1 MMDNENVT
9 LEDMFDELDEWSR
22 ETDALNGVPIRST
35 EGDVRGLKRVPVA
48 EEWGKAKHIV
58 APVDSSRVQEYL
70 QKKDDKPFALPKVA
84 VLTFAGLFV
93 AFGIVHSISSF
104 IQNMQEE
111 ASKNYADVIVV
122 DKDGDSHS
130 GKSDSSGMGG
140 DSVSD
145 KDVKRTEL
153 RTGETYRTT
162 DGQFEFTYNDGK
174 YAGQEGLTITSYL
187 GDAAEVTLPKE
198 IQGYPVVEVNRSTLE
213 GNNTVEKVVVESEIS
228 KLDFRDCAALKEV
241 VYPVTVN
248 EIGNDTFYNTPALEK
263 VTVDKGCYVRDEF
276 AYEVSPAINY
286 VQMSEGASDTSHIEM
301 VEGHNYYTEDGQFQ
315 FRFQEGSIQIR
326 RYIGDSTEVTVP
338 KEIQGYPVTELAQ
351 IFAGNNFIEKV
362 TIEAQIESVNN
373 IFRDNEALKEV
384 TLPASVTSIG
394 YICFYNTPSL
404 ETLTVHEGCE
414 VDPACAG
421 YDIQPIVNYV
431 N

>member
-48 EEWGKAKHIV
+48 EEWGKARHIV
-58 APVDSSRVQEYL
+58 SPVSDNRVQEYL

-84 VLTFAGLFV
+84 VLTFAGFFV

-104 IQNMQEE
+104 IRNVQEE
-111 ASKNYADVIVV
+111 ASKNYADVIVA
-122 DKDGDSHS
+122 DEDGDSGS
-130 GKSDSSGMGG
+130 GRGG
-140 DSVSD
+140 DSVSG

-153 RTGETYRTT
+153 KTGETYRTT
-162 DGQFEFTYNDGK
+162 DGQLEFTYNDGK
-174 YAGQEGLTITSYL
+174 YAGQEGLTITGYL
-187 GDAAEVTLPKE
+187 GNATEVTLPKD

-228 KLDFRDCAALKEV
+228 KVDFRDCAALKEV
-241 VYPVTVN
+241 VFPVTVN
-248 EIGNDTFYNTPALEK
+248 EIGRDTFYNTPALEK
-263 VTVDKGCYVRDEF
+263 VTVDKGCYVSDEF
-276 AYEVSPAINY
+276 AYEVSPVINY
-286 VQMSEGASDTSHIEM
+286 VEMSEGASDTSHIEM
-301 VEGHNYYTEDGQFQ
+301 VEGHNYYTADGQFQ
-315 FRFQEGSIQIR
+315 FRFQEGSVQLR

-338 KEIQGYPVTELAQ
+338 KEIQGYPVTNLAR
-351 IFAGNNFIEKV
+351 IFEGNNFIEKV
-362 TIEAQIESVNN
+362 TIEAQIESAND

-384 TLPASVTSIG
+384 TLPASVTRIG
-394 YICFYNTPSL
+394 YTCFYNTPSL
-404 ETLTVHEGCE
+404 QTLTVHEGCE
-414 VDPACAG
+414 VDSACAG
-421 YDIQPIVNYV
+421 YDVQPTVNYV

>member
-58 APVDSSRVQEYL
+58 SPVSDSRVQEYL

-84 VLTFAGLFV
+84 VLTFAGFFV

-104 IQNMQEE
+104 IRNVQEE
-111 ASKNYADVIVV
+111 ASKNYADVIVA
-122 DKDGDSHS
+122 DEDGDSNS
-130 GKSDSSGMGG
+130 GKSDGSGRGG
-140 DSVSD
+140 DSVSG
-145 KDVKRTEL
+145 KDVQRTEL
-153 RTGETYRTT
+153 KTGEIYRTT
-162 DGQFEFTYNDGK
+162 DGQLEFTYNDGK
-174 YAGQEGLTITSYL
+174 YAGQEGLTITGYL
-187 GDAAEVTLPKE
+187 GNATEVTLPKN
-198 IQGYPVVEVNRSTLE
+198 IQGYPVVGVNRSTLE

-241 VYPVTVN
+241 VFPVTVN
-248 EIGNDTFYNTPALEK
+248 EIGRDTFYNTPALEK
-263 VTVDKGCYVRDEF
+263 VTVDKGCYVSDEF
-276 AYEVSPAINY
+276 AYEVSPVVNY
-286 VQMSEGASDTSHIEM
+286 VEMSEGASDTSHIEM
-301 VEGHNYYTEDGQFQ
+301 VDGHNYYTADGQFQ
-315 FRFQEGSIQIR
+315 FRFQEGSVQLR

-338 KEIQGYPVTELAQ
+338 KEIQGYPVTNLAR
-351 IFAGNNFIEKV
+351 IFEGNNFIEKV
-362 TIEAQIESVNN
+362 TIEAQIESAND

-384 TLPASVTSIG
+384 TLPASVTRIG
-394 YICFYNTPSL
+394 YTCFYNTPSL
-404 ETLTVHEGCE
+404 QTLNVHEGCE
-414 VDPACAG
+414 VDSACAG
-421 YDIQPIVNYV
+421 YDVQPTVNYV

>member
-9 LEDMFDELDEWSR
+9 LEDMFDELDEWSK

-58 APVDSSRVQEYL
+58 APVDDNRVQEYL
-70 QKKDDKPFALPKVA
+70 HKKDDKPFALPKVA

-111 ASKNYADVIVV
+111 ASKNYADVIVA
-122 DKDGDSHS
+122 DEDGDSDS
-130 GKSDSSGMGG
+130 G
-140 DSVSD
+140 

-153 RTGETYRTT
+153 KPGETYRTA

-174 YAGQEGLTITSYL
+174 YAGQEGLTITGYL
-187 GDAAEVTLPKE
+187 GDATEVMLPKE
-198 IQGYPVVEVNRSTLE
+198 IQGYPVVEIDRSTLE
-213 GNNTVEKVVVESEIS
+213 GNNTVENVVVESEIS

-248 EIGNDTFYNTPALEK
+248 EIGYGTFYNTPALEK
-263 VTVDKGCYVRDEF
+263 VTVDKGCYVSDEF
-276 AYEVSPAINY
+276 AYEVSPIINY
-286 VQMSEGASDTSHIEM
+286 VEMSEGVSDTSHIEM
-301 VEGHNYYTEDGQFQ
+301 VEGHNYYTADGQFQ
-315 FRFQEGSIQIR
+315 FRFQEDSVQLR
-326 RYIGDSTEVTVP
+326 RYIGDSAEVTVP
-338 KEIQGYPVTELAQ
+338 KEIQGYPVTKLAR
-351 IFAGNNFIEKV
+351 IFEGNNFIEKV
-362 TIEAQIESVNN
+362 TIEAQIESAND

-384 TLPASVTSIG
+384 TFPASVTSIG
-394 YICFYNTPSL
+394 YNCFYNTPSL
-404 ETLTVHEGCE
+404 QTLTVYEGCT
-414 VDPACAG
+414 VDSACAG
-421 YDIQPIVNYV
+421 YDVQPAVNYV

>member
-58 APVDSSRVQEYL
+58 SPVSDSRVQEYL

-84 VLTFAGLFV
+84 VLTFAGFFV

-104 IQNMQEE
+104 IRNVQEE
-111 ASKNYADVIVV
+111 ASKNYADVIMA
-122 DKDGDSHS
+122 DEDGDSNS
-130 GKSDSSGMGG
+130 GKSDGSGRGG
-140 DSVSD
+140 DSVPG
-145 KDVKRTEL
+145 KNVQRTEL
-153 RTGETYRTT
+153 KTGEIYRTT
-162 DGQFEFTYNDGK
+162 DGQLEFTYNDGK
-174 YAGQEGLTITSYL
+174 YAGQEGLTITGYL
-187 GDAAEVTLPKE
+187 GNATDVTLPKD
-198 IQGYPVVEVNRSTLE
+198 IQGYPVVGVNRSTLE

-241 VYPVTVN
+241 VFPVTVN
-248 EIGNDTFYNTPALEK
+248 EIGRDTFYNTPALEK
-263 VTVDKGCYVRDEF
+263 VTVDKGCYVSDEF
-276 AYEVSPAINY
+276 AYEVSPVVNY
-286 VQMSEGASDTSHIEM
+286 VEMSEGASDTSHIEM
-301 VEGHNYYTEDGQFQ
+301 VDGHNYYTADGQFQ
-315 FRFQEGSIQIR
+315 FRFQEGSVQLR

-338 KEIQGYPVTELAQ
+338 KEIQGYPVTNLAR
-351 IFAGNNFIEKV
+351 IFEGNNFIEKV
-362 TIEAQIESVNN
+362 TIEAQIESAND

-384 TLPASVTSIG
+384 TLPASVTRIG
-394 YICFYNTPSL
+394 YTCFYNTPSL
-404 ETLTVHEGCE
+404 QTLNVHEGCE
-414 VDPACAG
+414 VDSACAG
-421 YDIQPIVNYV
+421 YDVQPTVNYV

>member
-58 APVDSSRVQEYL
+58 SPVSDSRVQEYL

-84 VLTFAGLFV
+84 VLTFAGFFV

-104 IQNMQEE
+104 IRNVQEE
-111 ASKNYADVIVV
+111 ASKNYADVIMA
-122 DKDGDSHS
+122 DEDGDSNS
-130 GKSDSSGMGG
+130 GKSDGSGRGG
-140 DSVSD
+140 DSVPG
-145 KDVKRTEL
+145 KNVQRTEL
-153 RTGETYRTT
+153 KTGEIYRTT
-162 DGQFEFTYNDGK
+162 DGQLEFTYNDGK
-174 YAGQEGLTITSYL
+174 YAGQEGLTITGYL
-187 GDAAEVTLPKE
+187 GNATDVTLPKD
-198 IQGYPVVEVNRSTLE
+198 IQGYPVVGVNRSTLE

-241 VYPVTVN
+241 VFPVTVN
-248 EIGNDTFYNTPALEK
+248 EIGRDTFYNTPALEK
-263 VTVDKGCYVRDEF
+263 VTVDKGCYVSDEF
-276 AYEVSPAINY
+276 AYEVSPVVNY
-286 VQMSEGASDTSHIEM
+286 VEMSEGASDTSHIEM
-301 VEGHNYYTEDGQFQ
+301 VDGHNYYTADGQFQ
-315 FRFQEGSIQIR
+315 FRFQEGSVQVR

-338 KEIQGYPVTELAQ
+338 KEIQGYPVTNLAR
-351 IFAGNNFIEKV
+351 IFEGNNFIEKV
-362 TIEAQIESVNN
+362 TIEAQIESAND

-384 TLPASVTSIG
+384 TLPASVTRIG
-394 YICFYNTPSL
+394 YTCFYNTPSL
-404 ETLTVHEGCE
+404 QTLNVHEGCE
-414 VDPACAG
+414 VDSACAG
-421 YDIQPIVNYV
+421 YDVQPTVNYV

>member
-58 APVDSSRVQEYL
+58 SPVSDSRVQEYL

-84 VLTFAGLFV
+84 VLTFAGFFV

-104 IQNMQEE
+104 IRNVQEE
-111 ASKNYADVIVV
+111 ASKNYADVIMA
-122 DKDGDSHS
+122 DEDGDSNS
-130 GKSDSSGMGG
+130 GKSDGSGRGG
-140 DSVSD
+140 DSVPG
-145 KDVKRTEL
+145 KNVQRTEL
-153 RTGETYRTT
+153 KTGEIYRTT
-162 DGQFEFTYNDGK
+162 DGQLEFTYNDGK
-174 YAGQEGLTITSYL
+174 YAGQEGLTITGYL
-187 GDAAEVTLPKE
+187 GNATEVTLPKD
-198 IQGYPVVEVNRSTLE
+198 IQGYPVVGVNRSTLE

-241 VYPVTVN
+241 VFPVTVN
-248 EIGNDTFYNTPALEK
+248 EIGRDTFYNTPALEK
-263 VTVDKGCYVRDEF
+263 VTVDKGCYVSDEF
-276 AYEVSPAINY
+276 AYEVSPVVNY
-286 VQMSEGASDTSHIEM
+286 VEMSEGASDTSHIEM
-301 VEGHNYYTEDGQFQ
+301 VDGHNYYTADGQFQ
-315 FRFQEGSIQIR
+315 FRFQEGSVQVR

-338 KEIQGYPVTELAQ
+338 KEIQGYPVTNLAR
-351 IFAGNNFIEKV
+351 IFEGNNFIEKV
-362 TIEAQIESVNN
+362 TIEAQIESAND

-384 TLPASVTSIG
+384 TLPASVTRIG
-394 YICFYNTPSL
+394 YTCFYNTPSL
-404 ETLTVHEGCE
+404 QTLNVHEGCE
-414 VDPACAG
+414 VDSACAG
-421 YDIQPIVNYV
+421 YDVQPTVNYV